1 MNQDRV
7 VLPFFDVDLQEH
19 LLFLVLKLP
28 ENSVLDVSLKP
39 LLVVVVELFCFVE
52 LVAYLQNDS
61 IVC

>member
-52 LVAYLQNDS
+52 LVAYL
-61 IVC
+61 